1 MFHLEM
7 DVLCSELTPS
17 LIVTEYRINVTDL
30 DYIELGKRLEPTKNV
45 VAINSNFTHKAL
57 DGYDQFISK
66 PKVKRTKKVDG
77 PEKASTGRGRTRP
90 GDHTTFNACIE
101 FTIIVDD
108 EENTKVAR
116 YFPRSGTIQIFSA
129 NAPIDILINYL
140 LESDLLEFASV
151 SLIGEMKPLLMNY
164 RFSIN
169 IGDKKFVNL
178 ACLADILVA
187 DDRIK
192 DMAPFPIQ
200 YVKYDNDIAKIAI
213 VFTNK
218 IRVHVWPKSG
228 KVNIFGSKAELTGA
242 LIREFIRDV
251 FHARWSDLVC
261 DTPIC

>member
-66 PKVKRTKKVDG
+66 PKVKRTKKNDS
-77 PEKASTGRGRTRP
+77 PEKASSGRGRTRP
-90 GDHTTFNACIE
+90 GDHTTFNAYIE

-116 YFPRSGTIQIFSA
+116 YFPRSGAIQIFNA
-129 NAPIDILINYL
+129 NAPIDIFINYL
-140 LESDLLEFASV
+140 LKSDLPEFASV
-151 SLIGEMKPLLMNY
+151 SLVGKMKPLLMNY
-164 RFSIN
+164 RFLIN

-192 DMAPFPIQ
+192 DMAPFPSAGNGMGQ
-200 YVKYDNDIAKIAI
+200 CP
-213 VFTNK
+213 
-218 IRVHVWPKSG
+218 W
-228 KVNIFGSKAELTGA
+228 TGRPG
-242 LIREFIRDV
+242 LSRP
-251 FHARWSDLVC
+251 W
-261 DTPIC
+261 T

>member
-1 MFHLEM
+1 MFYLEM

-17 LIVTEYRINVTDL
+17 LIVTEFRINVTDL
-30 DYIELGKRLEPTKNV
+30 DYIELGNRLQPTKNV
-45 VAINSNFTHKAL
+45 VAINSNFTHKAF

-66 PKVKRTKKVDG
+66 PKVKRTKKNDG
-77 PEKASTGRGRTRP
+77 PAKASSGRGRTRP

-101 FTIIVDD
+101 FTIIIDD

-116 YFPRSGTIQIFSA
+116 YFPRSGAIQIFNA
-129 NAPIDILINYL
+129 NFPIDILINYL
-140 LESDLLEFASV
+140 FESDLPEFASV
-151 SLIGEMKPLLMNY
+151 SLVGEVKPLLMNY

-169 IGDKKFVNL
+169 IGDKKLVNL
-178 ACLADILVA
+178 ACLADILVV
-187 DDRIK
+187 DDCIK
-192 DMAPFPIQ
+192 DMAPFPIH

-242 LIREFIRDV
+242 LICEFIRDV
-251 FHARWSDLVC
+251 FSARWGDLVC
-261 DTPIC
+261 DTPIA

>member
-45 VAINSNFTHKAL
+45 VTINSNFTHKVL
-57 DGYDQFISK
+57 DGYNQFISK
-66 PKVKRTKKVDG
+66 PKVKLTKKVDG

-108 EENTKVAR
+108 EENTKIAR
-116 YFPRSGTIQIFSA
+116 YFPRSGAIQIFNA

-140 LESDLLEFASV
+140 LESDLPEFASV

-178 ACLADILVA
+178 ACLANILVA
-187 DDRIK
+187 YDRIK
-192 DMAPFPIQ
+192 DMAPSLSSMLSMIM
-200 YVKYDNDIAKIAI
+200 ILL
-213 VFTNK
+213 
-218 IRVHVWPKSG
+218 R
-228 KVNIFGSKAELTGA
+228 L
-242 LIREFIRDV
+242 L
-251 FHARWSDLVC
+251 
-261 DTPIC
+261 